1 MYQMGGRVPETRQD
15 VDNLKLWTRRIM
27 RANEVNP
34 DPNTAMAVQTSVML
48 GLVAR
53 QRTGLGQRILM
64 DMFGANAW
72 ANFDDFVDYPGKAAR
87 PMLDE
92 LGFGLSPTYRLYAC
106 ADDQWVFLALV
117 HDHEKLRFSKL
128 LEQSG
133 VAVPALI
140 EHTAQTDEL
149 EVTSFL
155 ERLFLTD
162 TAEHWQQKFVD
173 QGIACVRSDNASPAD
188 FWLNNEQVKETEITQ
203 RVTHPQ
209 WGAYLRHGAGV
220 TFGSAQ
226 PALTPPPYAGQH
238 NKDILLS
245 LGYSEEDI
253 FQFEHHRVIWRE
265 AK

>member
-1 MYQMGGRVPETRQD
+1 
-15 VDNLKLWTRRIM
+15 
-27 RANEVNP
+27 
-34 DPNTAMAVQTSVML
+34 
-48 GLVAR
+48 
-53 QRTGLGQRILM
+53 
-64 DMFGANAW
+64 
-72 ANFDDFVDYPGKAAR
+72 
-87 PMLDE
+87 
-92 LGFGLSPTYRLYAC
+92 
-106 ADDQWVFLALV
+106 
-117 HDHEKLRFSKL
+117 
-128 LEQSG
+128 
-133 VAVPALI
+133 
-140 EHTAQTDEL
+140 DEL

-188 FWLNNEQVKETEITQ
+188 FWLNNEQVKETGITQ

-245 LGYSEEDI
+245 LGYSEVDI
-253 FQFEHHRVIWRE
+253 MQFEQQRVIWRE
-265 AK
+265 AE